1 MMDNFYVE
9 FEQNFRGTREEIL
22 RRLNAYNDYL
32 TPYQHLQPQAWALD
46 LGCGRGEW
54 LEKCQQLGFAVHGV
68 DLDEAMLQSCKDK
81 GLQVACQ
88 DALSYLESLPHDS
101 QTIVTAFHLVE
112 HISFEQLRTLL
123 TQAMRVLKPAGLL
136 IMETPN
142 PENLVVATRNFY
154 LDPTHIKPIPPEL
167 LTFLARQTGY
177 ERVQLLRLQEN
188 PALAEQSEIL
198 LTDVIHGVSPDYA
211 VITQKAGSAGQMD
224 MLASAFTQHKGIG
237 LQTMVERYDQ
247 FIRTQSQAI
256 QQQLQTLA
264 QQQGLLHEQ
273 SQKLQ
278 QVQAELRHWQQQ
290 TLSWKVG
297 QWGGW
302 LRLQVERLQQQGI
315 RKRAQALLRKIAT
328 RCQRVID
335 TQPRLRQQLVRILKT
350 TGTDRLVKRWLQV
363 PLVQTNFLNASLPRS
378 ARDGSSQPLSARAQ
392 NIKAQLKQAMT
403 EQGKP

>member
-1 MMDNFYVE
+1 MMDNFYVN
-9 FEQNFRGTREEIL
+9 FEQNFRGTRTEIL

-68 DLDEAMLQSCKDK
+68 DLDEGMLQTCKDK

-101 QTIVTAFHLVE
+101 QSIVTAFHVVE

-167 LTFLARQTGY
+167 LTFVARQTGY

-188 PALAEQSEIL
+188 PTLAEQSEIL

-211 VITQKAGSAGQMD
+211 VIAQKAGSAEQMD
-224 MLASAFTQHKGIG
+224 TLAPVFAQNKGIG

-247 FIRTQSQAI
+247 FIRSQSQAI
-256 QQQLQTLA
+256 QQQLHTLT
-264 QQQGLLHEQ
+264 QQQALLHEQ

-278 QVQAELRHWQQQ
+278 QIQAELSHWQQN
-290 TLSWKVG
+290 TLSWRVG
-297 QWGGW
+297 QLGGW
-302 LRLQVERLQQQGI
+302 VRLQVERLQQQGI

-335 TQPRLRQQLVRILKT
+335 TQPRMRQQVVRILKT
-350 TGTDRLVKRWLQV
+350 TGADRAVKRWLQA
-363 PLVQTNFLNASLPRS
+363 PPATTKSLNAFQPRS
-378 ARDGSSQPLSARAQ
+378 PSNWPAQPLSARAQ
-392 NIKAQLKQAMT
+392 SIKAQLKQAMT

>member
-1 MMDNFYVE
+1 
-9 FEQNFRGTREEIL
+9 
-22 RRLNAYNDYL
+22 
-32 TPYQHLQPQAWALD
+32 
-46 LGCGRGEW
+46 
-54 LEKCQQLGFAVHGV
+54 
-68 DLDEAMLQSCKDK
+68 
-81 GLQVACQ
+81 
-88 DALSYLESLPHDS
+88 
-101 QTIVTAFHLVE
+101 
-112 HISFEQLRTLL
+112 
-123 TQAMRVLKPAGLL
+123 
-136 IMETPN
+136 
-142 PENLVVATRNFY
+142 
-154 LDPTHIKPIPPEL
+154 
-167 LTFLARQTGY
+167 LARQTGY

-211 VITQKAGSAGQMD
+211 VIAQKAGSAGQMD

-237 LQTMVERYDQ
+237 LKTMVERYDQ